1 MLGYLIMFLSRRI
14 LFKGSLSSL
23 MLSGEAEA
31 SDNLDAK
38 SRVAITKQLLSEI
51 EKKLGG
57 RVGVSAVDTKT
68 GLALQ
73 WRGSERFVMHSVFKW
88 LLSAYL
94 LHCSDTGSRPLQT
107 SVVIKTSSIVGHS
120 DQTKPFAGT
129 AVTIE
134 TLCFWMMSTSD
145 NGAANTL
152 LDVIGGPSVLTSWL
166 RSLGDT
172 TTRQDTYEP
181 GPTEGSIDPRNTTT
195 PDAMLALT
203 QKIWMGSVLSPGSR
217 ETLLAW
223 LQSSAVG
230 GRRLRAGVPSSWVE
244 GDRTGTGD
252 PGVADDVAIFWPD
265 GVIFGHKTI
274 LVTSFLEGSTNSLAR
289 LESAQ
294 ASIGQ
299 ILANLFRAH

>member
-1 MLGYLIMFLSRRI
+1 MLLSRRT
-14 LFKGSLSSL
+14 LFQSSLSSL
-23 MLSGEAEA
+23 MLSGAAEA
-31 SDNLDAK
+31 SDSLDAK
-38 SRVAITKQLLSEI
+38 SQIAVTKQLISGI
-51 EKKLGG
+51 ERKLGG
-57 RVGVSAVDTKT
+57 RVGVSAVDTQT
-68 GLALQ
+68 GLILQ

-107 SVVIKTSSIVGHS
+107 RVVIRASSIVGHS
-120 DQTKPFAGT
+120 DQTKPFVGAAIT
-129 AVTIE
+129 LE
-134 TLCFWMMSTSD
+134 TLCLWMMSTSD

-152 LDVIGGPSVLTSWL
+152 LDVIGGPYVLTAWL

-203 QKIWMGSVLSPGSR
+203 QKIWLGSVLSPRSR

-223 LQSSAVG
+223 LRGSAVG

-252 PGVADDVAIFWPD
+252 PGVANDVAIFWPD
-265 GVIFGHKTI
+265 GVISGRKPI
-274 LVTSFLEGSTNSLAR
+274 LVSSFLEGSANDLAR
-289 LESAQ
+289 LEDAQ
-294 ASIGQ
+294 ASIGR